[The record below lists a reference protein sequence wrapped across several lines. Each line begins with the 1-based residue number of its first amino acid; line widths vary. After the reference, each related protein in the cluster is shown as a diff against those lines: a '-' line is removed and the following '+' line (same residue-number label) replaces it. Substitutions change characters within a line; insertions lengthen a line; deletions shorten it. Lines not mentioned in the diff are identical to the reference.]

1 MDAALAMMAHWD
13 LQPLQNDLH
22 KITLPVWM
30 VAAQHDLTVPA
41 EQAAQ
46 VAKEL
51 QFPEVVMWPKLG
63 HLAHEE
69 DPALCVDLIVDA
81 MRKVGVSATASPQAA
96 VV

>member
-1 MDAALAMMAHWD
+1 MMAHWD
-13 LQPLQNDLH
+13 LQRLESELH
-22 KITLPVWM
+22 KINIPVWM
-30 VAAQHDLTVPA
+30 VAAQNDLTVPA

-51 QFPEVVMWPKLG
+51 PHPEVVMWPKLG

-69 DPALCVDLIVDA
+69 DPALCAQLIIDVMRLVD
-81 MRKVGVSATASPQAA
+81 SADSEQHQTA

>member
-1 MDAALAMMAHWD
+1 MMAHWD
-13 LQPLQNDLH
+13 LQQLQSELH
-22 KITLPVWM
+22 KINIPVWM
-30 VAAQHDLTVPA
+30 VAAQNDLTVPA

-51 QFPEVVMWPKLG
+51 QFPEVVVWPKLG

-69 DPALCVDLIVDA
+69 DPTLCVDLIVDA
-81 MRKVGVSATASPQAA
+81 MRKVDVSATVSPQAA